1 MFTASGSLPNAVNV
15 GFHGA
20 FLAASIVALWTQRET
35 YHQAAAAL
43 TAVAIVV
50 YIGLLFARLQ

>member
-1 MFTASGSLPNAVNV
+1 
-15 GFHGA
+15 
-20 FLAASIVALWTQRET
+20 VALCAQRKT

-43 TAVAIVV
+43 TAVAIAV